1 MQQLKSKVSVVIK
14 LDHIISGLEL
24 TIDEKKENTLFD
36 FENAELE
43 GEARYQLKE
52 GCFYDY
58 EFSDSNYIFKK
69 TEYIQPHSRNQHI
82 GVIAPNVY
90 VGTLTLV
97 IIKKDANEN
106 AFKIQLEVQ
115 SVKLED
121 YRKDYRFMLESI
133 TEKCTDLIMQIDS
146 PISQHFETD
155 FDTDSQT
162 LYQRFS
168 FVKALIDS
176 LEFEEAIQKIISN
189 PTTKWEEEH
198 EEKDIRRIRR
208 FNQKNIKQL
217 VTKSNRME
225 ISSDHFLNRSY
236 GLTSIPTKIDST
248 RKTESIDT
256 AENRFVKHALE
267 EFLFFCENCE
277 LKFEK

>member
-1 MQQLKSKVSVVIK
+1 MRISKEEERKFYEIETETNNWSVR
-14 LDHIISGLEL
+14 EL
-24 TIDEKKENTLFD
+24 TRQINTSLYERLTLSKDKKGVLKLTEKGQIIEKASDLIKDPYILEFLNLPESNSYSET
-36 FENAELE
+36 ELE
-43 GEARYQLKE
+43 
-52 GCFYDY
+52 
-58 EFSDSNYIFKK
+58 
-69 TEYIQPHSRNQHI
+69 
-82 GVIAPNVY
+82 
-90 VGTLTLV
+90 
-97 IIKKDANEN
+97 
-106 AFKIQLEVQ
+106 
-115 SVKLED
+115 
-121 YRKDYRFMLESI
+121 
-133 TEKCTDLIMQIDS
+133 
-146 PISQHFETD
+146 
-155 FDTDSQT
+155 
-162 LYQRFS
+162 
-168 FVKALIDS
+168 
-176 LEFEEAIQKIISN
+176 EEIQKIISN
-189 PTTKWEEEH
+189 PTSKWEEEH

>member
-1 MQQLKSKVSVVIK
+1 MRISKEEERKFYEIETETNNWSVR
-14 LDHIISGLEL
+14 EL
-24 TIDEKKENTLFD
+24 TRQINTSMYERLTLSKDKKGVLKLTEKGQIIEKASDLIKDSYILEFLNLPESNSYSET
-36 FENAELE
+36 ELE
-43 GEARYQLKE
+43 
-52 GCFYDY
+52 
-58 EFSDSNYIFKK
+58 
-69 TEYIQPHSRNQHI
+69 
-82 GVIAPNVY
+82 
-90 VGTLTLV
+90 
-97 IIKKDANEN
+97 
-106 AFKIQLEVQ
+106 
-115 SVKLED
+115 
-121 YRKDYRFMLESI
+121 
-133 TEKCTDLIMQIDS
+133 
-146 PISQHFETD
+146 
-155 FDTDSQT
+155 
-162 LYQRFS
+162 
-168 FVKALIDS
+168 
-176 LEFEEAIQKIISN
+176 EEIQKIISN
-189 PTTKWEEEH
+189 PTSKREEEH

>member
-1 MQQLKSKVSVVIK
+1 VTLNKIAHQITFSKLANFKRNLK
-14 LDHIISGLEL
+14 IIPNFYL
-24 TIDEKKENTLFD
+24 TYK
-36 FENAELE
+36 
-43 GEARYQLKE
+43 
-52 GCFYDY
+52 
-58 EFSDSNYIFKK
+58 
-69 TEYIQPHSRNQHI
+69 
-82 GVIAPNVY
+82 IA
-90 VGTLTLV
+90 
-97 IIKKDANEN
+97 K
-106 AFKIQLEVQ
+106 
-115 SVKLED
+115 
-121 YRKDYRFMLESI
+121 
-133 TEKCTDLIMQIDS
+133 S
-146 PISQHFETD
+146 PISQSVSWTHYLQLMRISKEEERKFYEIETE
-155 FDTDSQT
+155 TNNWSVRELTRQINTSLYERLT
-162 LYQRFS
+162 LSKDKKGVLKLTEKGQIIE
-168 FVKALIDS
+168 KASDLIKDPYI
-176 LEFEEAIQKIISN
+176 LEFLNLPESNSYSETELEEEIQKIISN
-189 PTTKWEEEH
+189 PTSKWEEEH